1 MKVDKSNLQCPKC
14 KAALKLGITFNSSP
28 FEIYSCKCESYP
40 VLFGVFYMVAGV
52 RKDQTLKLMREGKF
66 LSAFIKLLDV
76 NKPLKLVF
84 VFLFYP
90 HILNRLIN
98 TWFGSNIGMLFGLN
112 RCLNLFT
119 FFGYSKS
126 WAYYLQN
133 RKKMPSFEIARSAL
147 SLLKPK
153 SVVLDLGCGV
163 GHLLPEIQ
171 KKSPKKLIG
180 IDRSFANLL
189 LARTFFAEKEVIL
202 IAAETEKG
210 LPLISESIDFCNDVD
225 SFQYY
230 RNKRFVFKELDR
242 VVKPKGIIALLH
254 VMHSDSGADKNIFPV
269 FPALIEKL
277 SLANSFICYT
287 IAETSLWKQ
296 LLLKKRFQLEK
307 SDIQSIS
314 QSDHYSCFL
323 TKQRRSIV
331 IDSSIAQK
339 HLLNLINYYQDPS
352 LQNVFF
358 IHTYVRAYK
367 EFIFISPH
375 LDDAVL
381 SCGVLMLKLN
391 ELEKKIT
398 VITVFTEVSPPPYTS
413 LAKEFTHKSGFQ
425 DPIKLFEARKK
436 EDRKALQLV
445 NAKVIHFS
453 FIDAAW
459 RKTFLGHV
467 YPHAKE
473 QFNGH
478 YSLFDLPLKQKIK
491 DQLKPYLNQ
500 KKSLVFG
507 PLGIG
512 GHADHILIK
521 DILKE
526 SNKQTIFWSDY
537 PYNRD
542 KSNEEQY
549 FRRNRNFR
557 LVSGLLSNSF
567 KRRLVLAYNTQR
579 RTITTKKIHQSV
591 EKYYKLY

>member
-1 MKVDKSNLQCPKC
+1 MKDVKNNVECPKC
-14 KAALKLGITFNSSP
+14 KVTLKLNTTFNSSL

-40 VLFGVFYMVAGV
+40 ALFGIFYMVADA
-52 RKDQTLKLMREGKF
+52 RKDQALKLIKAGKF
-66 LSAFIKLLDV
+66 LRAFVKLLDL
-76 NKPLKLVF
+76 NKRLKLLYT
-84 VFLFYP
+84 FLFYP
-90 HILNRLIN
+90 HLVNRYLRN
-98 TWFGSNIGMLFGLN
+98 NYNKSIGQYLGFKKCVQMCTYL
-112 RCLNLFT
+112 
-119 FFGYSKS
+119 GYPKS
-126 WAYYLQN
+126 WAYYLLN
-133 RKKMPSFEIARSAL
+133 RRKMPSFEIARSAL
-147 SLLKPK
+147 SLIKTN
-153 SVVLDLGCGV
+153 STILDLGCGT
-163 GHLLPEIQ
+163 GHLFSEIQ
-171 KKSPKKLIG
+171 KKSPKQLIG
-180 IDRSFANLL
+180 IDRSFVHLL
-189 LARTFFAEKEVIL
+189 LAKMFFSKDATL
-202 IAAETEKG
+202 IVLNIEKG
-210 LPLISESIDFCNDVD
+210 LPFTSQILDHCVDTD
-225 SFQYY
+225 SFHYL
-230 RNKRFVFKELDR
+230 RNKRYVFQELSR
-242 VVKPKGIIALLH
+242 VIKPTGNVTLLH
-254 VMHSDSGADKNIFPV
+254 IMHVSRGTDNNIYPV
-269 FPALIEKL
+269 SQTVIEKL
-277 SLANSFICYT
+277 SYVNNFFCCT
-287 IAETSLWKQ
+287 IAETILWKQ

-381 SCGVLMLKLN
+381 SCGSLLDRLHKLG
-391 ELEKKIT
+391 KTIT
-398 VITVFTEVSPPPYTS
+398 VITVFTKVSSPPYTP
-413 LAKEFTHKSGFQ
+413 LAKEFTQQSGFKN
-425 DPIKLFEARKK
+425 PVKLFEERKK
-436 EDRKALQLV
+436 EDKKALKLV
-445 NAKVIHFS
+445 SAKIVHLDFT
-453 FIDAAW
+453 DAAW
-459 RKTFLGHV
+459 RKSLLGHI
-467 YPHAKE
+467 YPLTKK
-473 QFNGH
+473 QFSGH
-478 YSLFDLPLKQKIK
+478 FSLLDVPLKQEIK
-491 DQLKPYLNQ
+491 KQLNPYLSQ
-500 KKSLVFG
+500 KESLIFG